1 MSRNKNKKARK
12 LQNYRDKLLVRVTNL
27 EGAVRHYVEI
37 MDWVRKCLQLEDYL
51 RAYALASEPDDKV
64 IPNDILRLH
73 VDLKEFIDKNE
84 IAKELALAYRM
95 LNVERQ
101 YTKQIQ
107 VAAHQRDYLRVA
119 ALCAEQVAEAK
130 AHDQMLSRWSQDHGF
145 KYSMKKE
152 MEDEDII

>member
-12 LQNYRDKLLVRVTNL
+12 LQNYRDKLLVKITNL
-27 EGAVRHYVEI
+27 EGTVRHYVEI
-37 MDWVRKCLQLEDYL
+37 MGWIRKCLQLEDTL
-51 RAYALASEPDDKV
+51 RAYALASDPEDT
-64 IPNDILRLH
+64 LH

-101 YTKQIQ
+101 YSADIQ
-107 VAAHQRDYLRVA
+107 VAANQRDYLRVA
-119 ALCAEQVAEAK
+119 ALSAQHQAEAI
-130 AHDQMLSRWSQDHGF
+130 AHDKMLARWSTDHGF

-152 MEDEDII
+152 MENEDII